1 MKIRFSAIF
10 VTLLL
15 ATTLTSTTYAQAPSS
30 TDQVPEPTDSS
41 TVLMTSVR
49 RVVLDVV
56 VTDPKGAPVPGLSK
70 QDFKV
75 EEDGKPQ
82 EILSFDA
89 NGFSADMDYVP
100 PTLPAQPANTF
111 INMPTLPEKGPLYVL
126 LYDLV
131 NMDSPDQ
138 MDSAED
144 HHTQMAARQQLV
156 KFIHS
161 KPEGTRFAIFVR
173 SDGLHLI
180 QGFTSDKSLLYA
192 AIDPHRSRPHIP
204 MVFLMDQNFGKGDHI
219 SAMATIHSI
228 VTFLDGQPGRKNL
241 LWFASEFP
249 LSLVTTDTDDLK
261 YQEESKET
269 LNLLARNQI
278 ALYPV
283 DARGVAPSDSHTQ
296 LGASE
301 HSDTITSTAEAGTGA
316 ASSGGGGSS
325 PSQTSSFV
333 QGSSAITDSFSE
345 MDEIA
350 RQTGGQAFYS
360 DNDVAGELLQA
371 TESGENY
378 YTLTY
383 APTNRDFDGSLRN
396 ISLALDKKGYEIAYR
411 RFYYA
416 TDASDATKV
425 STPAENAPTARAV
438 KASLA
443 AQPVMDTLSANMQ
456 YGAPMVHQLV
466 FVVKAD
472 REGNPALGTPEEM
485 AALATEPAY
494 FKSRR
499 KSTQARPLTPVLL
512 QKHVFN
518 FEVPSRQFRDEPSLN
533 LEVAAAAFDK
543 DGLMMNAIVNLT
555 RKELPTGPGAHEPPR
570 FFRIQQE
577 LEVPLGAATIRVAV
591 RDSTNNRTGAMQVSL
606 PLAP

>member
-1 MKIRFSAIF
+1 
-10 VTLLL
+10 
-15 ATTLTSTTYAQAPSS
+15 
-30 TDQVPEPTDSS
+30 
-41 TVLMTSVR
+41 VR

-56 VTDPKGAPVPGLSK
+56 VTDPKGAPVPGLTK

-75 EEDGKPQ
+75 TEDGKPQ
-82 EILSFDA
+82 DILSFDA
-89 NGFSADMDYVP
+89 NGFSPDMDYVP
-100 PTLPAQPANTF
+100 TKLPPQPPNTF

-138 MDSAED
+138 MDSPED

-156 KFIHS
+156 KFIQS

-180 QGFTSDKSLLYA
+180 QGFTSDKSLLYSA
-192 AIDPHRSRPHIP
+192 VDPHGSRPHIP
-204 MVFLMDQNFGKGDHI
+204 MVFLMDQNYGKGDQI
-219 SAMATIHSI
+219 SAMVTIHSI

-249 LSLVTTDTDDLK
+249 LSLVATDTDDLK

-269 LNLLARNQI
+269 LDLLARNQI

-296 LGASE
+296 LDASV
-301 HSDTITSTAEAGTGA
+301 HSDTVTSAMEAGTG
-316 ASSGGGGSS
+316 ASSGGGGGNSPTQAGSS
-325 PSQTSSFV
+325 V
-333 QGSSAITDSFSE
+333 QGSSAIMDSYSG
-345 MDEIA
+345 MDEMA
-350 RQTGGQAFYS
+350 KETGGEAFYS
-360 DNDVAGELLQA
+360 DNDVAGALLKA

-396 ISLALDKKGYEIAYR
+396 ISLMLDKKGYEIAYR

-416 TDASDATKV
+416 TDAADPMLVNVPATNV
-425 STPAENAPTARAV
+425 PAVRAV
-438 KASLA
+438 KASIT

-466 FVVKAD
+466 FVVKAN
-472 REGNPALGTPEEM
+472 REGSPALGTAAEM
-485 AALATEPAY
+485 ANLATEPAY

-499 KSTQARPLTPVLL
+499 KSAQVKPLTPVLL

-518 FEVPSRQFRDEPSLN
+518 FEIPSRQFKDEPSLN

-543 DGLMMNAIVNLT
+543 DGLMMNATVNLT
-555 RKELPTGPGAHEPPR
+555 RKELSTEPGAHEPPR
-570 FFRIQQE
+570 FFLIQQE
-577 LEVPLGAATIRVAV
+577 LEIPVGATTVRVAV
-591 RDSTNNRTGAMQVSL
+591 RDSSNNRTGAMQVSL
-606 PLAP
+606 PLAQ

>member
-1 MKIRFSAIF
+1 
-10 VTLLL
+10 
-15 ATTLTSTTYAQAPSS
+15 
-30 TDQVPEPTDSS
+30 
-41 TVLMTSVR
+41 VR

-56 VTDPKGAPVPGLSK
+56 VTDPKGAPVPGLTK
-70 QDFKV
+70 QDFAV
-75 EEDGKPQ
+75 AEDGKPQ

-100 PTLPAQPANTF
+100 TKLPPQPPNTF

-138 MDSAED
+138 MDSPED

-156 KFIHS
+156 KFIQS

-180 QGFTSDKSLLYA
+180 QGFTSDKSLLYSA
-192 AIDPHRSRPHIP
+192 VDPHGSRPHIP
-204 MVFLMDQNFGKGDHI
+204 MVFLMDQNFGKGDQI

-249 LSLVTTDTDDLK
+249 LSLVTSDTDDLK

-296 LGASE
+296 LGTSE
-301 HSDTITSTAEAGTGA
+301 HSDTITSAMEAGTG
-316 ASSGGGGSS
+316 ASSGGGGGNS
-325 PSQTSSFV
+325 PSQSSSFV
-333 QGSSAITDSFSE
+333 QGSSAIMDSFSG
-345 MDEIA
+345 MDEMA
-350 RQTGGQAFYS
+350 KETGGQAFYS

-383 APTNRDFDGSLRN
+383 APTNHDFDGNLRN
-396 ISLALDKKGYEIAYR
+396 ISLRLNKKGYEIAYR

-416 TDASDATKV
+416 TDSADPTKV
-425 STPAENAPTARAV
+425 NVPSTNVPAVRAV
-438 KASLA
+438 KASIT

-466 FVVKAD
+466 FVVKAN
-472 REGNPALGTPEEM
+472 REGSPALGTPAEM
-485 AALATEPAY
+485 ATLATEPAY

-499 KSTQARPLTPVLL
+499 KSAQIKPLTPVLL

-518 FEVPSRQFRDEPSLN
+518 FEIPSRQFKDEPSLN

-555 RKELPTGPGAHEPPR
+555 RKELPTAPGAPEPPR

-577 LEVPLGAATIRVAV
+577 LEIPLGATTVRVAV
-591 RDSTNNRTGAMQVSL
+591 RDSSNDRTGAMQVAF